1 MCICII
7 LHEKFRSLLSL
18 SDSDQFIELK
28 MKKVKQTIMHFT
40 TKQYN
45 TIQEMKYNAM
55 QRKKMNQGYR
65 PIRIFYLF

>member
-1 MCICII
+1 
-7 LHEKFRSLLSL
+7 
-18 SDSDQFIELK
+18 
-28 MKKVKQTIMHFT
+28 MHFT

-55 QRKKMNQGYR
+55 QRKKMNQAYR